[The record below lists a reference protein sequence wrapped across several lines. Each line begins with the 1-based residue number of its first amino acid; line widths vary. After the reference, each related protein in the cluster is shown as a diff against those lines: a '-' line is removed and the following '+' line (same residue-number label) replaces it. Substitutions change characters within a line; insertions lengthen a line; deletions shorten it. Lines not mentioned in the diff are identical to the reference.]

1 MCLYVLVHV
10 CGVYVLISISAC
22 AFHDFHFSFLL
33 CFIMYFGLIVFLCF
47 LERNKTKN

>member
-22 AFHDFHFSFLL
+22 AFHDFHFFLFAL
-33 CFIMYFGLIVFLCF
+33 FYYVFWFNCFSLFSR
-47 LERNKTKN
+47 EK